1 MANIVARPN
10 GIKAVQFL
18 DTRGRRRT
26 VTLGVMDD
34 ETAADIAFQVS
45 RLCTAANNGS
55 KIPTITKVW
64 LADLPAKFLNK
75 FAATGIVPGVV
86 PEVDDEPQESVS
98 LGAFFDQ
105 WQKSRSDVKET
116 SLLVYGRCRNWLVQ
130 FFGEDRILNEIT
142 KGCAIDWRRFMLRKG
157 LAENTVRKMASVAK
171 QVFGYGVDKEILSEN
186 VFAKLPSAV
195 QASDD
200 RTHFVSHE
208 TILKVIEHATCAE
221 WKLIIALARFGGLR
235 TPSETLALK
244 WSDVDFEKGRIAVKE
259 PKVEHHHGRGRR
271 MIPLFPELRPFLE
284 TVFNEVS
291 EDLGR
296 VPLTRYVIH
305 DCRISSGNLATE
317 FRRVISRAAVT
328 GWPKLF
334 QNLRMSRQTE
344 LENQFPTHVVCKWL
358 GNSPQV
364 AQKHYL
370 KVTEEHFELAMTT
383 RAANGAANSVKT
395 CHEVTIIDDSSAKD
409 EESGAANAL
418 HNGVETGCKALQT
431 TEQAVDVKPLPA
443 TKNSFLQVYAE
454 SCEWTIL
461 DSKRM
466 AKVIQS

>member
-10 GIKAVQFL
+10 GVKAVQFL

-171 QVFGYGVDKEILSEN
+171 QVFGYGVDKEILSE
-186 VFAKLPSAV
+186 L
-195 QASDD
+195 
-200 RTHFVSHE
+200 
-208 TILKVIEHATCAE
+208 
-221 WKLIIALARFGGLR
+221 
-235 TPSETLALK
+235 
-244 WSDVDFEKGRIAVKE
+244 DF
-259 PKVEHHHGRGRR
+259 
-271 MIPLFPELRPFLE
+271 
-284 TVFNEVS
+284 
-291 EDLGR
+291 
-296 VPLTRYVIH
+296 
-305 DCRISSGNLATE
+305 C
-317 FRRVISRAAVT
+317 
-328 GWPKLF
+328 
-334 QNLRMSRQTE
+334 
-344 LENQFPTHVVCKWL
+344 QF
-358 GNSPQV
+358 
-364 AQKHYL
+364 
-370 KVTEEHFELAMTT
+370 
-383 RAANGAANSVKT
+383 
-395 CHEVTIIDDSSAKD
+395 
-409 EESGAANAL
+409 SGATPRICW
-418 HNGVETGCKALQT
+418 G
-431 TEQAVDVKPLPA
+431 
-443 TKNSFLQVYAE
+443 F
-454 SCEWTIL
+454 
-461 DSKRM
+461 
-466 AKVIQS
+466 